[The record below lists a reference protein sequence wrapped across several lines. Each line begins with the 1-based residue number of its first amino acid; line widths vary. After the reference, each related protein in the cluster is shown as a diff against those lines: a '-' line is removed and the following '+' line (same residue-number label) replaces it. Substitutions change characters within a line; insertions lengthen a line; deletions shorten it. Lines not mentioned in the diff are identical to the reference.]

1 MTLCIAFSMN
11 PSNEIITT
19 SYQPNVSFSL
29 FLGTTTQYSVKEI
42 ALLQAIN
49 GIPRAIQLRIAVDK
63 I

>member
-1 MTLCIAFSMN
+1 MN

-63 I
+63 IWI